1 MVDPVKARVGGGGV
15 SARGGAT
22 YAFRAPW
29 AGVVRELFVVG
40 AWTGK
45 RTGSLA
51 AVIGAGEGVF
61 WTGTAGVDGTGAG
74 AGVDASVT
82 GVGDGAGVVAGR
94 LTVLVGSAPGVP
106 DEPGVGEPLAA
117 GPVAGLDATVVVV
130 VPPAVF
136 VLVDVDALLAVAV
149 SGASAVIRIMTKTTP
164 APIARNVMGRKRL
177 SPLTLFPLARSIA
190 PAITLPTVSPPP
202 ALLNSARAAS
212 A

>member
-1 MVDPVKARVGGGGV
+1 M
-15 SARGGAT
+15 
-22 YAFRAPW
+22 
-29 AGVVRELFVVG
+29 
-40 AWTGK
+40 
-45 RTGSLA
+45 
-51 AVIGAGEGVF
+51 F

-106 DEPGVGEPLAA
+106 DEPGVGELLAVV
-117 GPVAGLDATVVVV
+117 PVVGVDATVVVV
-130 VPPAVF
+130 PPVVF
-136 VLVDVDALLAVAV
+136 VLVDVAAFLAVAV
-149 SGASAVIRIMTKTTP
+149 SGASAVIRRMTPTTP
-164 APIARNVMGRKRL
+164 APIARNVTGRKRL

-202 ALLNSARAAS
+202 ALLNSTRAAS